1 MLWTGILSFTHAE
14 ALESETVHRMGCG
27 SSVPPEIEIVEETSS
42 VPPPEVDDTVRS
54 EKVAAGDARGDER
67 AGIRGM
73 ALAFEYPF
81 YAVHMRDFLNL
92 KTLKTHNELKADG
105 LVVPLDFDGLHAG
118 ACVNFISHQWLGDG
132 EADPEGVHLCT
143 MQQCFSRVITNE
155 PIFRSPEDEAAYLK
169 GVYICRGLIVEAD
182 SDACLWL
189 YMDGCLFLTSRA
201 NNQTQYYFSCDT
213 ADAFCEFISSRLS
226 SLTFSDCSQDSAT
239 ATANSSPALQARSP

>member
-1 MLWTGILSFTHAE
+1 
-14 ALESETVHRMGCG
+14 MGCG

-54 EKVAAGDARGDER
+54 EKVAAGDARGNKR

-169 GVYICRGLIVEAD
+169 GVHIYVEV
-182 SDACLWL
+182 SLLRQTVMHACGSIR
-189 YMDGCLFLTSRA
+189 MAVFFPFLVPIIRLSIISRA
-201 NNQTQYYFSCDT
+201 IQQIPSV
-213 ADAFCEFISSRLS
+213 SLS
-226 SLTFSDCSQDSAT
+226 LLD
-239 ATANSSPALQARSP
+239 